1 MHTPLSVF
9 FPGPWPRWLKTEV
22 TRREE
27 RQGARRTVA
36 ARQNFELLAHSP
48 GNDRGVSAARAGGRW
63 WWWGGGG
70 GGGGSE
76 MGREGVVEADVRPIT
91 TKQRSPAGLDFVT
104 ARFSVAGG
112 SEVPVPACPARALTY
127 DGQSAWAQDGQLC
140 WGLWHLSF
148 GLSGRCAD
156 VTLSCSGG
164 CVGRG
169 DVGAQA
175 VVCF

>member
-1 MHTPLSVF
+1 MQSKQPRISDSAASSV
-9 FPGPWPRWLKTEV
+9 
-22 TRREE
+22 
-27 RQGARRTVA
+27 QRRTVTMRDPNTKRNCHNA
-36 ARQNFELLAHSP
+36 WLDTFQQLWTFRKQLHNIAVSP
-48 GNDRGVSAARAGGRW
+48 TQRW
-63 WWWGGGG
+63 MGG